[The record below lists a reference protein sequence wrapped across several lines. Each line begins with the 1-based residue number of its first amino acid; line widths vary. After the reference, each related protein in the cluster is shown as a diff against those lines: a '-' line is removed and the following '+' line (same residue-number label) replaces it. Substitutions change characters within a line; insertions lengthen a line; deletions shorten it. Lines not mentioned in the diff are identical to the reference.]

1 MKAIGI
7 ADEFGNISQLGSE
20 MDSSRADS
28 FLRLIRRSKRGRHK
42 IYLGYCAGVGKTFQ
56 MLMEARRLKED
67 GVDVAVGVVETHG
80 RKDTEALLG
89 GLELI
94 PRRRI
99 AYRGI
104 DIEEMDVEAI
114 LARRPE
120 VVLVDELA
128 HTNVPGSANAKRYQ
142 DVEAILAAGIH
153 VVSTLNIQHLE
164 SLYEVVERVTGVK
177 VRERIPDSVVADAD
191 QVINVDVSTED
202 LRQRLEDGKVYTQ
215 GRIADALSNFFT
227 SGNLEQLRELTLREL
242 AAQINS
248 KRRDPLSESQGLPPM
263 PDQVAVCLSSR
274 GPNSE
279 ALLRYASRL
288 AGRLNR
294 NWYAVYVQTSSEGPM
309 VIDAA
314 TQRLLAN
321 TLSLA
326 QQLGATVFTYKGD
339 DVVKTILRFAREYHV
354 GHLVI
359 GSSKPSFSLWKR
371 LLGKRSVAERLIG
384 EAKGVTVVVLDTRDA
399 LAEAQQASVMR
410 TSEAIS
416 RPPDDSAKEIKFA
429 AKLSWDHFISKEDA
443 IAQLLDKCCESNPA
457 LQRDEI
463 LRRVME
469 REKEGST
476 LIGED
481 VSIPHA
487 RIPGIEKPIVAL
499 GYAKSGAGDMETGV
513 VAKIVILLLSPAN
526 DPLSHVKMLG
536 GLSRLAADAQW
547 RKDQGGAA

>member
-1 MKAIGI
+1 
-7 ADEFGNISQLGSE
+7 

-28 FLRLIRRSKRGRHK
+28 FLRLIRRAKRGRHK

-80 RKDTEALLG
+80 RKDTEALLS

-94 PRRRI
+94 PRESV

-104 DIEEMDVEAI
+104 EIEEMDVAAI
-114 LARRPE
+114 MARHPE

-128 HTNVPGSANAKRYQ
+128 HANVPGSANAKRYQ
-142 DVEAILAAGIH
+142 DVEALLAAGIH

-191 QVINVDVSTED
+191 QVVNVDVSTED

-215 GRIADALSNFFT
+215 GRIADALANFFAA
-227 SGNLEQLRELTLREL
+227 SNLEQLRELTLREL

-248 KRRDPLSESQGLPPM
+248 KRRDPLSEPGDLPPM

-279 ALLRYASRL
+279 ALLRYASRF

-294 NWYAVYVQTSSEGPM
+294 NWYAVYAQTSSEGPTR
-309 VIDAA
+309 IDAG

-326 QQLGATVFTYKGD
+326 QRLGATVFTYKGD
-339 DVVKTILRFAREYHV
+339 DVVETILRFAKEYHV

-359 GSSKPSFSLWKR
+359 GSSKPKLSLLNR
-371 LLGKRSVAERLIG
+371 LLGRRSVAERLVN
-384 EAKGVTVVVLDTRDA
+384 EAEGVTVVVLDTRGL
-399 LAEAQQASVMR
+399 LAEAQQAPAKTPASGSIGR
-410 TSEAIS
+410 PLGASPEAIGFDA
-416 RPPDDSAKEIKFA
+416 R
-429 AKLSWDHFISKEDA
+429 LSWDRFISKEDA
-443 IAQLLDKCCESNPA
+443 IEQLLDKCCEGDPS
-457 LQRDEI
+457 LRRDEI
-463 LRRVME
+463 LRLVME
-469 REKEGST
+469 REREGST

-487 RIPGIEKPIVAL
+487 RIPGISKPVLAL
-499 GYAKSGAGDMETGV
+499 GVAKAGAGDLGTGV
-513 VAKIVILLLSPAN
+513 AARIVILLLSPAS

-536 GLSRLAADAQW
+536 GLSRLAANAQW
-547 RKDQGGAA
+547 REDQGA